1 MEVLKVVGILILG
14 AIVIVAIFAVLA
26 YIVIKIWFTLIKS
39 KEKDQRKT
47 IHKTK
52 QEGHKFLYNLISTDY
67 DVERNNVIARVIVI
81 FSVLCIG
88 VLCIWFSVG
97 TSFL

>member
-1 MEVLKVVGILILG
+1 MVGVLIFG
-14 AIVIVAIFAVLA
+14 AIIIIAIFALLTCV
-26 YIVIKIWFTLIKS
+26 VIKIWFTLIKS

-52 QEGHKFLYNLISTDY
+52 QEGYKFLYNLISTDY
-67 DVERNNVIARVIVI
+67 DVERNNVIASVIVI

-97 TSFL
+97 ISFL

>member
-1 MEVLKVVGILILG
+1 MVGILILG
-14 AIVIVAIFAVLA
+14 ATIIVSIFTLFA
-26 YIVIKIWFTLIKS
+26 YIVIKIWFALINS
-39 KEKDQRKT
+39 KDRNQRRT

-52 QEGHKFLYNLISTDY
+52 QEGYKFLYNLISTDY
-67 DVERNNVIARVIVI
+67 DIERHNVIARVVVI

-88 VLCIWFSVG
+88 VLCIWFSIG

>member
-1 MEVLKVVGILILG
+1 MVGVLIFG
-14 AIVIVAIFAVLA
+14 AIIIIAIFALLTYV
-26 YIVIKIWFTLIKS
+26 VIKIWFTLIKS

-47 IHKTK
+47 IHNTK
-52 QEGHKFLYNLISTDY
+52 QEGYKFRYNLISTDY

-88 VLCIWFSVG
+88 VLCIWFPVG
-97 TSFL
+97 ISFL